1 MLLNGI
7 GDATEALR
15 LTESLRKRLAEPV
28 DVEGHTLYPNTR
40 IGVALSE
47 GISDDA
53 EALLRDADNALHQA
67 RQSKA
72 GAVEVFH
79 ASMHTKALH
88 SLRLEADLRR
98 AAGPD
103 LTVYY
108 QPIVSSATAAC
119 AAMKPWRAGRIQPKG
134 CSARCISFRLPKRSI
149 SSTHCACGWCGS
161 GVRPASL
168 MAGAVPDGVA
178 LPVSINLSAK
188 QFALASLADGSWP
201 WRDSIGSRPRCCAS
215 KSPKACLPHPTAA
228 PRIRCMRCAAPAWR
242 C

>member
-1 MLLNGI
+1 M
-7 GDATEALR
+7 
-15 LTESLRKRLAEPV
+15 RKRLAEPV

-88 SLRLEADLRR
+88 SLRLEADLRAALR
-98 AAGPD
+98 ARD

-108 QPIVSSATAAC
+108 QPIVSLSD
-119 AAMKPWRAGRIQPKG
+119 GRV
-134 CSARCISFRLPKRSI
+134 CSYEALARWPHPTEGLLGPVHFIPLAETLDLIHPLCMQVVDQ
-149 SSTHCACGWCGS
+149 
-161 GVRPASL
+161 VRPASL

-188 QFALASLADGSWP
+188 QFALASLADEIMAVA
-201 WRDSIGSRPRCCAS
+201 RQ
-215 KSPKACLPHPTAA
+215 H
-228 PRIRCMRCAAPAWR
+228 RIPPSLLRF
-242 C
+242 